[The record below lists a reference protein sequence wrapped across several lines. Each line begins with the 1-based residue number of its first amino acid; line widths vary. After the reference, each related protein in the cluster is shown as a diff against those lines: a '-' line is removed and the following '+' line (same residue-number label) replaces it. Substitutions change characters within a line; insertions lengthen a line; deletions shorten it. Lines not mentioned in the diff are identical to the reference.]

1 MAPSSIALSEKE
13 YLFPAIFPPPTLPK
27 AASRTHFQVVLEKLL
42 SLGISFAS
50 LPSSLTGGRMAAWAV
65 AIGVVAA
72 WNCYDNQKNTS
83 ESFSKAEQESWNA
96 QKKKQQQDASTSA
109 GSSSK

>member
-1 MAPSSIALSEKE
+1 MYLSHKHTVS
-13 YLFPAIFPPPTLPK
+13 F
-27 AASRTHFQVVLEKLL
+27 LL
-42 SLGISFAS
+42 RGF
-50 LPSSLTGGRMAAWAV
+50 TQQ
-65 AIGVVAA
+65 AA

>member
-1 MAPSSIALSEKE
+1 MTSPPSPS
-13 YLFPAIFPPPTLPK
+13 PPPPVS
-27 AASRTHFQVVLEKLL
+27 SRTNNPNNSSFKNPF
-42 SLGISFAS
+42 SSGLGR
-50 LPSSLTGGRMAAWAV
+50 GGRMAAWAV

-72 WNCYDNQKNTS
+72 WNYYDNQKNTS

-96 QKKKQQQDASTSA
+96 QKKKQQQQQQDASTSA